1 MEFKQAIRRGFEGYI
16 DIHTR
21 ATRQEFWLW
30 WVFVVLSQCCG
41 QRSECGFVAVGRV
54 AGLVP
59 AYLDA
64 FYSAST

>member
-21 ATRQEFWLW
+21 ASRQDFGYGGCLW
-30 WVFVVLSQCCG
+30 CSPVLWG
-41 QRSECGFVAVGRV
+41 HRECGFAAVGRV